1 MNISDELRKEGPPE
15 LIFVHGGHTAKVN
28 DISWSPNVFF
38 CRNELKNRKIGQLH
52 LLLMIMFYKCGNLQ
66 I

>member
-38 CRNELKNRKIGQLH
+38 IEMNNRIGRLDNC
-52 LLLMIMFYKCGNLQ
+52 FCC
-66 I
+66 